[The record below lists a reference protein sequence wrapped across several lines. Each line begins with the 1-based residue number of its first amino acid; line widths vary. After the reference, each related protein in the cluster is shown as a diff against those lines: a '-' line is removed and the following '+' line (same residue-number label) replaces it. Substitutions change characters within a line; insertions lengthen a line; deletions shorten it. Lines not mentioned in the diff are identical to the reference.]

1 MASNPVTS
9 WQIDGETMESVT
21 DFIFLGSKMTPDG
34 ECSHEIKRFS
44 LLGRKAMTNLDSILK
59 SRDITLPKNIHL
71 VKAMPFFSSHVW
83 MWNLDHR
90 ETWALKNWCFWTVV
104 LEKKSWVSLGLQDDP
119 PVNPKVL
126 RPEYSLEGLMLKL
139 QLWPPDV
146 KNWLIGKNLDSL
158 KDWRQEEKS
167 TAEDEMVG

>member
-1 MASNPVTS
+1 
-9 WQIDGETMESVT
+9 MERVRHC
-21 DFIFLGSKMTPDG
+21 IFLGSKITAD
-34 ECSHEIKRFS
+34 CYYSHEIKRC
-44 LLGRKAMTNLDSILK
+44 LLLRTKAMTNLDSILK

-71 VKAMPFFSSHVW
+71 VKAMLFFSSHVW

-158 KDWRQEEKS
+158 KDWRREKGV
-167 TAEDEMVG
+167 TADEMVGWHHLFKGHEFG